1 MEIVYRRLGYQSV
14 LESYTFVYN
23 HIRNLNSH
31 IMSRNLEHIIN
42 IAEGKLLDA
51 EIVQD
56 SKCFC

>member
-23 HIRNLNSH
+23 HIRNLSSH
-31 IMSRNLEHIIN
+31 LMSRNLEHIIN
-42 IAEGKLLDA
+42 IAEEKLLDG
-51 EIVQD
+51 EVVQD